1 MTSEER
7 IINDP
12 IYGRVKLP
20 SLCFKIMD
28 TLYFQ
33 RLRFIKCLGIA
44 DFVYP
49 SGVHSRFA
57 HSIGVAY
64 LAGKCLKRLRKKQPE
79 LDITVQDVLAVQV
92 AGLCHD
98 LGHAPF
104 SHTLESDFVP
114 AVGGK
119 QWKHEDNSVNVFK
132 YMMNS
137 DPSICET
144 LLSVLDSTDV
154 TFICE
159 AISPERHSSQS
170 SREDWCYKGRNKDK
184 AFLYEIIANKS
195 TGIDVDRFDYIRR
208 DAFYVGIHVSFDLNR
223 LLDNMVVTEFGGQ
236 RRIAYL
242 DKIKLDVLALYH
254 TRKELHTRVYQHKT
268 VKLIGAISLYGNTL
282 RNLKAYNETERNIL
296 YTTNEQL
303 QPARR
308 LLERIVTRNLFSI
321 VCCIRLNAEEVANL
335 NQLSEDGESASVLLK
350 RLIIECASPEDCPSL
365 ALLNNDMVLT
375 VARVMFG
382 KEMNQ
387 NGFVVV
393 PFCNPKTQKFT
404 MEEIQVLASD
414 KSAMV
419 IYVYSKSDSASS
431 RQCIASSCQKWC
443 RQFSLFP
450 DIEPCSCGCSF
461 EWSRVIGLLTQ
472 ALIVVVTIVWL
483 HPSTAEKSEL
493 SPITCER
500 DTVYTEKAAPPV
512 TLAFPLLTGQE
523 YCLTMAPAASA
534 QQLPPKELA
543 LFKRIVKCYE
553 HKQYR
558 NGLKF
563 AKQILSNPK
572 FAEHGETLAMKG
584 LILNCLGKKEEAN
597 EYVKRGLTKD
607 VRSHVCWH
615 VYGLMQRSEKK
626 YDEAIKAYRNA
637 LKIEKEN
644 IQILRDLSLLQ
655 LQMRD
660 LEGYKET
667 RYQLFILRPTQR
679 VSWIG
684 FALGLHLVEDYDL
697 ALSILEEFRKTQ
709 PNKAYDFEHS
719 EFLLYQNMVYREAG
733 RLDEAL
739 AHLEKFQSE
748 ICDQLSYL
756 ETKADLLYQLGRKDE
771 SALIY
776 RKLLT
781 KNSENVF
788 YYKRLEEC
796 LCTANCSPEEVVAR
810 RVEMYDEIAK
820 HLPRSLAASR
830 LPLAFVPESSFVPR
844 LAPLLVK
851 MLRKGAAPVFTLF
864 RFLYDDPVKV
874 ANIERLVLSYCESL
888 ENDFRFPGENE
899 VEAPST
905 ILWVY
910 YYLALHFDYLKNF
923 QEALA
928 YVDKGLD
935 HTPTLI
941 ELYIL
946 KARIY
951 KHAGN
956 RREAVRWI
964 EEAQSLD
971 TADRYVNS
979 KCAKYMLQAGMVG
992 EAIFT
997 CSKFTREGVQT
1008 VDSLNDM
1015 QCMWFETECARAFR
1029 KMGQFGEALK
1039 KCYEIDRHFTD
1050 IIEDQF
1056 DFHTYCFRRMTLC
1069 AYVRLLRLED
1079 VLRTHDFF
1087 FKAAKCAIKIYLRL
1101 HDAPHEATADMDG
1114 YSQNSA
1120 TTRELRKQFRKQRK
1134 KAAKAEMERQKTQ
1147 RAPTTKSK
1155 QETEIEESHRPVFDP
1170 AVLAKTEKPLEDAL
1184 LFLNPLI
1191 QLNCDKLAAYTLG
1204 FEVYYR
1210 RGKVLLMLLC
1220 LRKAEKIDPE
1230 SPQLHWC
1237 KVKFLKYTREHVLEG
1252 IVSEIV
1258 NEAFAEVRDCVDL
1271 KSYNLAYYKGRQ
1283 QSLPHRLAVAEV
1295 MYFLDPSEH
1304 DKAVE
1309 IATDLKS
1316 NLQNVSWKNCRRVF
1330 RSLLRGSLSP
1340 VPDAVAN
1347 DYSAACH
1354 SLFPLATVFQPPS
1367 AAIESNHVTIL
1378 QDRLSPDEGEFNA
1391 KLTI

>member
-1 MTSEER
+1 M
-7 IINDP
+7 
-12 IYGRVKLP
+12 
-20 SLCFKIMD
+20 
-28 TLYFQ
+28 
-33 RLRFIKCLGIA
+33 
-44 DFVYP
+44 
-49 SGVHSRFA
+49 
-57 HSIGVAY
+57 
-64 LAGKCLKRLRKKQPE
+64 
-79 LDITVQDVLAVQV
+79 
-92 AGLCHD
+92 
-98 LGHAPF
+98 AP
-104 SHTLESDFVP
+104 
-114 AVGGK
+114 G
-119 QWKHEDNSVNVFK
+119 
-132 YMMNS
+132 
-137 DPSICET
+137 
-144 LLSVLDSTDV
+144 
-154 TFICE
+154 
-159 AISPERHSSQS
+159 
-170 SREDWCYKGRNKDK
+170 
-184 AFLYEIIANKS
+184 
-195 TGIDVDRFDYIRR
+195 
-208 DAFYVGIHVSFDLNR
+208 
-223 LLDNMVVTEFGGQ
+223 
-236 RRIAYL
+236 
-242 DKIKLDVLALYH
+242 
-254 TRKELHTRVYQHKT
+254 
-268 VKLIGAISLYGNTL
+268 
-282 RNLKAYNETERNIL
+282 
-296 YTTNEQL
+296 
-303 QPARR
+303 
-308 LLERIVTRNLFSI
+308 
-321 VCCIRLNAEEVANL
+321 
-335 NQLSEDGESASVLLK
+335 ASV
-350 RLIIECASPEDCPSL
+350 
-365 ALLNNDMVLT
+365 
-375 VARVMFG
+375 
-382 KEMNQ
+382 
-387 NGFVVV
+387 
-393 PFCNPKTQKFT
+393 
-404 MEEIQVLASD
+404 
-414 KSAMV
+414 
-419 IYVYSKSDSASS
+419 
-431 RQCIASSCQKWC
+431 
-443 RQFSLFP
+443 
-450 DIEPCSCGCSF
+450 
-461 EWSRVIGLLTQ
+461 
-472 ALIVVVTIVWL
+472 
-483 HPSTAEKSEL
+483 
-493 SPITCER
+493 
-500 DTVYTEKAAPPV
+500 
-512 TLAFPLLTGQE
+512 
-523 YCLTMAPAASA
+523 

-597 EYVKRGLTKD
+597 EYVKRGLTND

-660 LEGYKET
+660 LEGYKDT

-684 FALGLHLVEDYDL
+684 FALGLHLVEEYDL

-709 PNKAYDFEHS
+709 TNKTYDFEHS

-739 AHLEKFQSE
+739 AHLERFQAE

-756 ETKADLLYQLGRKDE
+756 ETKADLLYQLGKKED

-776 RKLLT
+776 RKLLA

-796 LCTANCSPEEVVAR
+796 LGITDCTSEEAVAR
-810 RVEMYDEIAK
+810 RIEMYDEIAK
-820 HLPRSLAASR
+820 NLPRSLAASR

-844 LAPLLVK
+844 LAPLLIK
-851 MLRKGAAPVFTLF
+851 MLRKGAAPVFTFF

-874 ANIERLVLSYCESL
+874 ALIEQLTLSYRESL
-888 ENDFRFPGENE
+888 EKEFRFPGENE

-910 YYLALHFDYLKNF
+910 YYLALHYDYLNNF
-923 QEALA
+923 QEALQ
-928 YVDKGLD
+928 YVNKGLE

-941 ELYIL
+941 ELYTL

-956 RREAVRWI
+956 RKEAVRWI

-979 KCAKYMLQAGMVG
+979 KCAKYMLQAGMIT
-992 EAIFT
+992 EAIII

-1039 KCYEIDRHFTD
+1039 KCHEIDRHFTD

-1079 VLRTHDFF
+1079 LLRKHDFF

-1101 HDAPHEATADMDG
+1101 YDAPHEATADMDG

-1120 TTRELRKQFRKQRK
+1120 TSRELRKQFRKQRK

-1147 RAPTTKSK
+1147 QRPQTAKLK
-1155 QETEIEESHRPVFDP
+1155 QEAEVEESHRPVFDP
-1170 AVLAKTEKPLEDAL
+1170 AALAKTEKPLEDAL

-1191 QLNCDKLAAYTLG
+1191 QLNCNKLAAYVLG

-1220 LRKAEKIDPE
+1220 LRKAEKIDPQ

-1237 KVKFLKYTREHVLEG
+1237 KVKFFKYIREHPIEG

-1258 NEAFAEVRDCVDL
+1258 NEAYAEIRDCVDL
-1271 KSYNLAYYKGRQ
+1271 KSYNLAYYKEHQ
-1283 QSLPHRLAVAEV
+1283 VSLPHRLAVAEV
-1295 MYFLDPSEH
+1295 MHFLDESEH
-1304 DKAVE
+1304 AKAVE

-1316 NLQNVSWKNCRRVF
+1316 NLQGVSWKAALMPSTVLFRVPVRPWF
-1330 RSLLRGSLSP
+1330 IIAFFCPAMPTGRHSLESQLVDVSKQSTTIPTTSLVDVQLPSENSERGVDSVAQPRTYDAVRNGNGYGQIANAQHKLEALKTWGISAYKCTKQAIAERLGKVPSSRTVDADIEGKMSLLRELQQRYNRLLLLTKALIGHLRHVQYTQIQLAEQLAQLAVRERDLQSDFLQNAQLLKCTSENCEHLLAALHFFTSSMNTLCNTTIEDTMVTVRQFESARLEYDAYRTELDMLKRSATRP
-1340 VPDAVAN
+1340 PD
-1347 DYSAACH
+1347 
-1354 SLFPLATVFQPPS
+1354 F
-1367 AAIESNHVTIL
+1367 I
-1378 QDRLSPDEGEFNA
+1378 A
-1391 KLTI
+1391 KLSEAENACTKYQQKYEQLRSDVETKLSLLSANKVRVLKKQMQLFNGALVAYYSGNQKGLEAVLRQFSVRSAQNNRLNMEEH